1 MFYLL
6 KRYLHPQNFDATI
19 YTTQCLQADFL
30 EMAIRHLRSHKERC
44 AGSTYWQVND
54 TYPTISWATID
65 YYGRGKGAQYVVKR
79 SYAPQ
84 GAYVE
89 ADEWGKA
96 ELYVYSEALK
106 PEKLT
111 YRLALMEQGQEPIR
125 EACGELTLEPL
136 SSAKAVEWQL
146 PELDQFRRRDCYL
159 HYEIAK
165 DGIVIDSGNR
175 LLEMPKAFHLF
186 GTAMDCGGCLPCSSS
201 GKEDNTEKKREREVW
216 RLWGGRNVHRYVCGM
231 CAWQCPEWKCRTWT
245 VDWNAERAGDWNVYS
260 KKKIAEN
267 AGSGI
272 KSTLL

>member
-65 YYGRGKGAQYVVKR
+65 YYGRWKGAQYVVKR

-111 YRLALMEQGQEPIR
+111 YCLALMEQGQEPIR

-175 LLEMPKAFHLF
+175 LLEMPKAFRFRDPKLETKVEEKN
-186 GTAMDCGGCLPCSSS
+186 GKIQITVTAQ
-201 GKEDNTEKKREREVW
+201 EFAR
-216 RLWGGRNVHRYVCGM
+216 
-231 CAWQCPEWKCRTWT
+231 
-245 VDWNAERAGDWNVYS
+245 RAGLELKEADVIFSDNFFDLLPGESRVITVEEVRS
-260 KKKIAEN
+260 AEHIDVKTIEEKLIVWSN
-267 AGSGI
+267 YQIGRE
-272 KSTLL
+272 